1 MGSRSSNKIR
11 NRKFPLI
18 FILYFSLLSGCFCS
32 HYSRIEMSWWKQIT
46 LSYRN
51 RIQNENKKHTGE
63 YQTFFSTSNAIFIL
77 HTFVSFF
84 SRLSSSF
91 EAITFVFQKKL
102 LHFFRSSKVSFFS
115 RYFSLAARRNV
126 SWIFRLSRCDQ
137 SIDKS
142 STYTEQP
149 AIFAHRQTAVPLNSL
164 SPLNCWLTKPTVSTN

>member
-46 LSYRN
+46 LSHRN

-102 LHFFRSSKVSFFS
+102 LHFFWSSKVSFFFTLFQ
-115 RYFSLAARRNV
+115 FSSPTQCFVNIPTITLWSVHWQIKYIHRTACNLRSSSDRRF
-126 SWIFRLSRCDQ
+126 SQFSQ
-137 SIDKS
+137 SIK
-142 STYTEQP
+142 
-149 AIFAHRQTAVPLNSL
+149 L
-164 SPLNCWLTKPTVSTN
+164 LTN